1 MGIDAIEE
9 FRKSHGINTKGNL
22 AGILQLNRAFSKDT
36 LPINPDDYLTGQR
49 TEWCELPKHFRG
61 VPHQEGTCVRR
72 RSNKPWS
79 YGHNEG
85 LCNAH

>member
-36 LPINPDDYLTGQR
+36 F
-49 TEWCELPKHFRG
+49 C
-61 VPHQEGTCVRR
+61 
-72 RSNKPWS
+72 RSIPMIISRVKKDRS
-79 YGHNEG
+79 KD
-85 LCNAH
+85 

>member
-36 LPINPDDYLTGQR
+36 LPINPDDYLTGK
-49 TEWCELPKHFRG
+49 ED
-61 VPHQEGTCVRR
+61 
-72 RSNKPWS
+72 RSKD
-79 YGHNEG
+79 
-85 LCNAH
+85 